1 MEVVNVSPWV
11 WAGFSAFVLGVLALD
26 LGVFHRNAHVVSF
39 REALNWSL
47 VCIGLAGLFN
57 AGIYHWYG
65 AEKALEFTT
74 GYLIEMALSVD
85 NLFVF
90 LVLFSYFAVP
100 PALQHRVLFWGVLG
114 ALVMRAIFIALGSA
128 LLQEFHWVIYL
139 FGGLLV
145 ATGIRLLLHQDT
157 ELHPERNPL
166 YRLFKRYVPAV
177 PDYRGSS
184 FLVREGGRWLA
195 TPLLLVL
202 VLVEGTD
209 LVFAIDSIPAIF
221 AVTSDPFI
229 VYTSNIFAILGLRS
243 LFFVLSGVVE
253 KFHHLKTGLALV
265 LAFVGSKMLLVDVYK
280 IPIGV
285 SLGVVVALIGGAVVL
300 SLLRPKS
307 KATALPAERVAA
319 QGG

>member
-1 MEVVNVSPWV
+1 MEAMNVSPWV
-11 WAGFSAFVLGVLALD
+11 WIGFTTFVLGMLALD
-26 LGVFHRNAHVVSF
+26 LGVFHRQAHVVGF

-47 VCIGLAGLFN
+47 VCVGLAGLFN

-65 AEKALEFTT
+65 GEKALEFTT

-85 NLFVF
+85 NIFVF

-114 ALVMRAIFIALGSA
+114 ALVMRAVFIALGSV
-128 LLQEFHWVIYL
+128 LLQEFHWVIYI

-145 ATGIRLLLHQDT
+145 LTGIRLLLHKDA

-177 PDYRGSS
+177 EDYRGSC

-202 VLVEGTD
+202 VLVEATD

-221 AVTSDPFI
+221 AVTSDTFI

-243 LFFVLSGVVE
+243 LFFVLAGVVE

-265 LAFVGSKMLLVDVYK
+265 LAFVGAKMLLIDVYK
-280 IPIGV
+280 IPIAI
-285 SLGVVVALIGGAVVL
+285 SLGAVVTLIGGAIAL
-300 SLLRPKS
+300 SLLRPKAQTPAL
-307 KATALPAERVAA
+307 ATERIAA

>member
-1 MEVVNVSPWV
+1 MSVSPWV
-11 WAGFSAFVLGVLALD
+11 WIGFTAFVLGMLALD
-26 LGVFHRNAHVVSF
+26 LGIFHRKAHVVSF

-47 VCIGLAGLFN
+47 VCVGLAGLFN
-57 AGIYHWYG
+57 AGVYHWYG

-85 NLFVF
+85 NIFVF

-145 ATGIRLLLHQDT
+145 LTGIRLLLHQNT
-157 ELHPERNPL
+157 EMHPERNPL

-177 PDYRGSS
+177 ADYRGSA
-184 FLVREGGRWLA
+184 FIVREGGRWLV

-221 AVTSDPFI
+221 AVTKDPFI

-243 LFFVLSGVVE
+243 LFFLLAGVVDR
-253 KFHHLKTGLALV
+253 FHHLKTGLALV
-265 LAFVGSKMLLVDVYK
+265 LAFVGSKMMLVDLYK

-285 SLGVVVALIGGAVVL
+285 SLGVVVALIGGSIAL
-300 SLLRPKS
+300 SLLRPRA
-307 KATALPAERVAA
+307 KAVAPVSEQRAA

>member
-1 MEVVNVSPWV
+1 MEAMSVSPWV
-11 WAGFSAFVLGVLALD
+11 WLGFTAFVLSMLALD

-39 REALNWSL
+39 KEALNWSL
-47 VCIGLAGLFN
+47 VCVGLAAAFN

-65 AEKALEFTT
+65 GEKALEFTT

-85 NLFVF
+85 NIFVF

-114 ALVMRAIFIALGSA
+114 ALVLRAIFIALGSA

-145 ATGIRLLLHQDT
+145 LTGIRLLLHQNS
-157 ELHPERNPL
+157 EMHPERNPL

-177 PDYRGSS
+177 PDYRGSA
-184 FLVREGGRWLA
+184 FVVREGGRWLA

-221 AVTSDPFI
+221 AVTKDPFI

-243 LFFVLSGVVE
+243 LFFLLAGVVE

-265 LAFVGSKMLLVDVYK
+265 LAFVGSKMMLVDLYK

-285 SLGVVVALIGGAVVL
+285 SLGVVVALIGGSIAL
-300 SLLRPKS
+300 SLLRPK
-307 KATALPAERVAA
+307 ATEGAPVSERRAA
-319 QGG
+319 QGS